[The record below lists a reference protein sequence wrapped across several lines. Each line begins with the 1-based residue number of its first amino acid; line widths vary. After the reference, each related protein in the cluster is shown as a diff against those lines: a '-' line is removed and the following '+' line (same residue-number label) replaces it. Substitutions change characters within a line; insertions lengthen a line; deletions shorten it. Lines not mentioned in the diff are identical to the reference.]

1 MFTTTLGVIFSGY
14 NLLLM
19 REIAVSAAREGA
31 LAEKSAQQ
39 AEDYSLRMLK
49 DSIPNL
55 ANYQVNARS
64 NGNQV
69 SLEISSKLPGI
80 GLLDTFI
87 DSRVIASATKE
98 TLS

>member
-1 MFTTTLGVIFSGY
+1 
-14 NLLLM
+14 M

-55 ANYQVNARS
+55 ANYQVNVRS
-64 NGNQV
+64 NGSQV